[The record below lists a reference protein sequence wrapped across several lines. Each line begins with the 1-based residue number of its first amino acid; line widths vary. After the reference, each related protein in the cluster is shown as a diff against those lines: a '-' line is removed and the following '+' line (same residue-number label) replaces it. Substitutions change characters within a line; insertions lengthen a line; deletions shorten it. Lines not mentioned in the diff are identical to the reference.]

1 MKERAVSVSVLSVAL
16 ALFLAGAGWGEPLQ
30 KKSISL
36 EDARKA
42 AAAGAAEAKKNKWTM
57 AIAVV
62 DDGGLLV
69 YFERIDETQF
79 GSIDIAIGKARTA
92 ASLKRPT
99 KAIEDALNKG
109 QYAIL
114 SFPNVLSREGGL
126 PIFADGKVIGAIGVS
141 GGTSSEDAQV
151 ANAGVDA
158 LKK

>member
-1 MKERAVSVSVLSVAL
+1 M
-16 ALFLAGAGWGEPLQ
+16 
-30 KKSISL
+30 
-36 EDARKA
+36 D
-42 AAAGAAEAKKNKWTM
+42 M

-109 QYAIL
+109 QHAIL
-114 SFPNVLSREGGL
+114 SFPNILPREGGL
-126 PIFADGKVIGAIGVS
+126 PIFADGKVVGAIGVS

-151 ANAGVDA
+151 ATAGVDA

>member
-1 MKERAVSVSVLSVAL
+1 MRQRAASVSVASVL
-16 ALFLAGAGWGEPLQ
+16 IALFLAGAGWGEPLQ

-42 AAAGAAEAKKNKWTM
+42 ASAAAEEAKKNKWNM
-57 AIAVV
+57 AIAIV
-62 DDGGLLV
+62 DDGGMLV

-99 KAIEDALNKG
+99 KALEDALNKG
-109 QYAIL
+109 QHAIL
-114 SFPNVLSREGGL
+114 SFPNILPREGGV
-126 PIFADGKVIGAIGVS
+126 PIFADGKVVGAIGVS

-151 ANAGVDA
+151 ATAGVDS

>member
-1 MKERAVSVSVLSVAL
+1 LI

-42 AAAGAAEAKKNKWTM
+42 AAAAAAEAKKNKWNM
-57 AIAVV
+57 AIAIV

-99 KAIEDALNKG
+99 KALEDALNKG
-109 QYAIL
+109 QHAIL
-114 SFPNVLSREGGL
+114 SFPNILPREGGV
-126 PIFADGKVIGAIGVS
+126 PILADGKVVGAIGVS

-151 ANAGVDA
+151 ATAGVDA